1 MRLLISSNCF
11 ILSTWFLS
19 KIVIMTPAIA
29 EEHGWDDHPINER
42 KCVLTYMHMLIMD
55 YNSNVDVSIN
65 LSDYT
70 EDSS

>member
-1 MRLLISSNCF
+1 
-11 ILSTWFLS
+11 
-19 KIVIMTPAIA
+19 MTPAIA
-29 EEHGWDDHPINER
+29 EEHGWDDHPINKR
-42 KCVLTYMHMLIMD
+42 KCVLTQMHMLIMD